1 MNAQAGKIAAA
12 LVAMVML
19 AAAKPSPPA
28 ESVRYTSGQPTRPVW
43 RSRAV
48 PVCVARLSANR
59 ALTPDDLEAI
69 CGCAFDTYLDG
80 HGDNPLPGL
89 ASDHVPIA
97 VENDLLSCTDRI
109 RPDQR
114 TAVRQLN
121 VVWPQG
127 GVPAAAAPVLDD
139 PKPLDETEVPAD
151 AEASEPGAGGGF
163 WSWLGNLTLPAWL
176 TGASLLWWVAVGIFL
191 LGLLILKI
199 RRRDPR
205 NDLVAP
211 PAHMRRGAP
220 PMPLRRPDLPR

>member
-1 MNAQAGKIAAA
+1 MRRAAA
-12 LVAMVML
+12 AILLALAAGTL
-19 AAAKPSPPA
+19 AAAKPPSPA
-28 ESVRYTSGQPTRPVW
+28 EPVQYTSEQLTRPVW
-43 RSRAV
+43 RSRAI

-89 ASDHVPIA
+89 ATDHVPIA

-121 VVWPQG
+121 AVWPQG
-127 GVPAAAAPVLDD
+127 RAPVPPPPGIDN
-139 PKPLDETEVPAD
+139 PKPLDEIEAPAD
-151 AEASEPGAGGGF
+151 AETNEQDSGGGF
-163 WSWLGNLTLPAWL
+163 WAWLGNLAWPAWL
-176 TGASLLWWVAVGIFL
+176 TGASVLWWVALGIFL
-191 LGLLILKI
+191 FGLLILKV

-211 PAHMRRGAP
+211 PPHLRRGAP
-220 PMPLRRPDLPR
+220 PQPPRRPDLPR